1 MALLR
6 RTLPL
11 ALSCLLLLAPAAAAE
26 TSRTI
31 ADSGTER
38 DVVAN
43 DAARVV
49 LGVSVRRATATQAVR
64 EAGARIGRVLG
75 VLGRGGVARADL
87 ATQGVSVHRAF
98 RRRRFLGYDAST
110 SVRATVRRVGSVST
124 LVPAAIAAG
133 ATSLDEVSFYLSH
146 RKAAF
151 RFALAA
157 AIDDARAKAEILA
170 SRTGL
175 TLGLPLEIHEGD
187 ASFDDSQSGSSAP
200 APAGGGVQ
208 TPTRIPTRPGTTTVQ
223 ADVSVRWEASPAP

>member
-6 RTLPL
+6 RTLLL

-64 EAGARIGRVLG
+64 AAGARIGRVLG

-87 ATQGVSVHRAF
+87 ATQGVSAHRAF
-98 RRRRFLGYDAST
+98 RGRRFLGYDADT

-133 ATSLDEVSFYLSH
+133 ATSLDEVSFFISN

-151 RFALAA
+151 RSALAA
-157 AIDDARAKAEILA
+157 ALDDAKAKAEILA
-170 SRTGL
+170 SRSGL
-175 TLGLPLEIHEGD
+175 KLGLPLEIHEGD
-187 ASFDDSQSGSSAP
+187 VSFDESQRGSSSPVSGGGGAP
-200 APAGGGVQ
+200 A
-208 TPTRIPTRPGTTTVQ
+208 PTRIPTRPGTTAVQ
-223 ADVSVRWEASPAP
+223 ADVTVLWEALPAP